1 MGVRLWGRTT
11 GYSYNAKHAY
21 IIPMQSPARYLI
33 VDGHSILFA
42 WPELRKLHARRSSLA
57 REALLKQLRDYQDW
71 TGVHVVVVFDGKG
84 KKVDAASEP
93 AEVQVFYSRSGQSA
107 DAIIE
112 RLASKYAKRFE
123 LMVATADLMEAETVQ
138 ACGAEWISPDGL
150 HGLLMS
156 AGRGSS
162 GMRSF
167 RAKSRNFAG

>member
-1 MGVRLWGRTT
+1 
-11 GYSYNAKHAY
+11 
-21 IIPMQSPARYLI
+21 MQSQERYLI
-33 VDGHSILFA
+33 VDGHSIIFG

-112 RLASKYAKRFE
+112 RLASKYAKRYE
-123 LMVATADLMEAETVQ
+123 LVVATSDSLEAETVH
-138 ACGAEWISPDGL
+138 ACGAESISPDGL
-150 HGLLMS
+150 RGLI
-156 AGRGSS
+156 ADAR
-162 GMRSF
+162 R
-167 RAKSRNFAG
+167 